1 MAVILESE
9 SILLSVEPCC
19 LRHFARSYYTVQF
32 VYQCFAL
39 RANVLNVLI
48 KFRLIL
54 LYSTFLGFCSLY
66 FCPEFDLAK
75 AEYEK

>member
-9 SILLSVEPCC
+9 SIWLPVEPCC
-19 LRHFARSYYTVQF
+19 LRHFAGSYCTVQL